1 MVALNQKLSEGI
13 NGEVIAE
20 LMNLPN
26 DVGSFACRHSTDGEA
41 GSDAWQA
48 MFSASVAGWK
58 VGYLGF
64 MLCSG

>member
-48 MFSASVAGWK
+48 MFSASVAG
-58 VGYLGF
+58 
-64 MLCSG
+64 